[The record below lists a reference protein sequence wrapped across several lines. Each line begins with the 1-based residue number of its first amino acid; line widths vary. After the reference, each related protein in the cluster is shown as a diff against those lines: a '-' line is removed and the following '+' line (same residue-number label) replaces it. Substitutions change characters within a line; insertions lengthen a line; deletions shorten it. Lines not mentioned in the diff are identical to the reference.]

1 MAVLWFLAG
10 AGVEV
15 LNTFLRK
22 WSVERL
28 QSPSGAGLVLGGMVV
43 RMFGT
48 AAILV
53 LAFRHS
59 PLSGAASLIGYMA
72 SRWAMI
78 WWINRQTDIAESR
91 KAE

>member
-1 MAVLWFLAG
+1 MAVLWFLAA
-10 AGVEV
+10 AGIEV

-28 QSPSGAGLVLGGMVV
+28 QSRTGAALVLGGMVF
-43 RMFGT
+43 RMVGT
-48 AAILV
+48 AVVLM

-59 PLSGAASLIGYMA
+59 ALSGAAGLIGYLA

-78 WWINRQTDIAESR
+78 WWINRQTDIVESR
-91 KAE
+91 